1 LCQVFACTLT
11 LLAFGYAV
19 QLYRHLRQEELA
31 RFVIESELRAER
43 TALEKRVQGRTSAL
57 VAEVKERLRAELLNR
72 GRNRMLEMVAR
83 DEPIPDTMKVLAET
97 VSEFRTTWSC
107 AIHSLGAGTLK
118 LMASSGLNDQ
128 MIQHLRSIA
137 ADFPGAP
144 ESVALSSR
152 QPYLIEDLGAERKP
166 WSELL
171 RANGLI
177 SVWSAP
183 FFAPDA
189 GVLGTL
195 TVYSRL
201 KWKPSSADI
210 EMLELARY
218 MASLVLERSR
228 MQAQLIDHA
237 YHDSLTGL
245 PNRRLGR
252 DRLATA
258 LNRATRAG
266 NPMAVLWI
274 DLDRF
279 KQINDQYGHPVGD
292 AVLQQ
297 TARRL
302 SGRLRSSDTL
312 ARMGGDEFMAVL
324 EGTSSREEGEA
335 LASALLDILALP
347 MQIGEL
353 VLCVTASIGISFYP
367 EDGKTV
373 DSLAQHADRAMY
385 AAKFGSS
392 GFLAFSSELDRGPAQ
407 RRELEAELSH
417 GLETGGFSL
426 AYQPVCLPDG
436 ALTGFEA
443 LLRFNSA
450 RLGSVPPSQ
459 FIPIAEEAQ
468 LIVPIGEWVLR
479 EACRQNRKWQEAGY
493 SPTSIAVNL
502 SALQFARN
510 DFADTVAEILSESGQ
525 AGDALVLELTESIVM
540 RDFTES
546 ARQMKRLKLLG
557 VRIAIDD
564 FGTGY
569 SSLSYLHRLPIDVLK
584 IDRSFMENLNEA
596 DSTRPIVEAVLSMA
610 HTLGLL
616 VVAEGV
622 ETAEQL
628 CTLEE
633 SNCDLIQ
640 GYFFSRPVE
649 PHIAAA
655 FLQYGKLKGEAGPF
669 GPESSILPAE
679 RPTLTV
685 VS

>member
-1 LCQVFACTLT
+1 
-11 LLAFGYAV
+11 
-19 QLYRHLRQEELA
+19 
-31 RFVIESELRAER
+31 
-43 TALEKRVQGRTSAL
+43 
-57 VAEVKERLRAELLNR
+57 
-72 GRNRMLEMVAR
+72 
-83 DEPIPDTMKVLAET
+83 
-97 VSEFRTTWSC
+97 
-107 AIHSLGAGTLK
+107 
-118 LMASSGLNDQ
+118 
-128 MIQHLRSIA
+128 
-137 ADFPGAP
+137 
-144 ESVALSSR
+144 
-152 QPYLIEDLGAERKP
+152 
-166 WSELL
+166 
-171 RANGLI
+171 
-177 SVWSAP
+177 
-183 FFAPDA
+183 
-189 GVLGTL
+189 
-195 TVYSRL
+195 
-201 KWKPSSADI
+201 
-210 EMLELARY
+210 MLELARY

-502 SALQFARN
+502 SA
-510 DFADTVAEILSESGQ
+510 
-525 AGDALVLELTESIVM
+525 
-540 RDFTES
+540 
-546 ARQMKRLKLLG
+546 
-557 VRIAIDD
+557 
-564 FGTGY
+564 
-569 SSLSYLHRLPIDVLK
+569 
-584 IDRSFMENLNEA
+584 
-596 DSTRPIVEAVLSMA
+596 
-610 HTLGLL
+610 
-616 VVAEGV
+616 
-622 ETAEQL
+622 
-628 CTLEE
+628 
-633 SNCDLIQ
+633 
-640 GYFFSRPVE
+640 
-649 PHIAAA
+649 
-655 FLQYGKLKGEAGPF
+655 
-669 GPESSILPAE
+669 
-679 RPTLTV
+679 
-685 VS
+685 